1 MDRRRHPYR
10 TVVLGTVTYRK
21 VPGLMPVDF
30 KIGANMVG
38 IMIIAVFRLY
48 RQLRPARVFRPAIP
62 AAGADVANVPTVL
75 PKVSPPTTTHS
86 RNLYFV
92 EALRPVS
99 VALLAPGSVVT
110 ATRCPSSDVVV
121 P

>member
-1 MDRRRHPYR
+1 M
-10 TVVLGTVTYRK
+10 
-21 VPGLMPVDF
+21 
-30 KIGANMVG
+30 IGIV
-38 IMIIAVFRLY
+38 IIALDSVLD

-75 PKVSPPTTTHS
+75 PKVSPPTMTHS

-110 ATRCPSSDVVV
+110 ATRCPSSDVAV

>member
-1 MDRRRHPYR
+1 M
-10 TVVLGTVTYRK
+10 LGTVTYRK

-62 AAGADVANVPTVL
+62 AAGRGCGERPDGASEGLPADHDAQ
-75 PKVSPPTTTHS
+75 